1 MVLIRGGS
9 FTMGSD
15 EGGGDEQPTHQV
27 TVDSFYMDKYEVTQ
41 EAYERVM
48 GQNPSKRKGNDLPV
62 ERVRWDD
69 AAKFCNKRSA
79 LDGLDPCYSSDED
92 EEVWEC
98 SFEASGYRLPTEAEW
113 EYACRAGTSTAYY
126 FGGSEQALTKHGWYS
141 GNSRERTH
149 PVGRKSPNP
158 WGLYDMHGNVWEW
171 VNDFYDRSYYGQS
184 PARNPAGPKEGWRL
198 MRGGSFQ
205 DSADSCR
212 SSYRKYNED
221 EEQAVVCAAY
231 EHLGFRCVRAA
242 KKGE

>member
-15 EGGGDEQPTHQV
+15 EGGGDEQPTHEV
-27 TVDSFYMDKYEVTQ
+27 TVGSFYMDKYEVTQ
-41 EAYERVM
+41 EAYERLV
-48 GQNPSKRKGNDLPV
+48 GKNPSKRKGKDLPV

-69 AAKFCNKRSA
+69 SAKFCNKRSA
-79 LDGLDPCYSSDED
+79 LEGLDPCYSSDED

-149 PVGRKSPNP
+149 PVGRKSANP

-184 PARNPAGPKEGWRL
+184 PARNPVGPKEGWRL